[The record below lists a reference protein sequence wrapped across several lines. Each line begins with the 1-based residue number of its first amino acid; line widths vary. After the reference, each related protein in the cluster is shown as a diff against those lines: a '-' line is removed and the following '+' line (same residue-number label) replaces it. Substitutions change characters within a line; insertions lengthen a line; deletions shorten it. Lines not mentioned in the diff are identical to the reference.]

1 MVCALSPMFQEGYDL
16 DTWLPSLPPRPQV
29 PDGEVGSDGVVY
41 VKKHV
46 MEDLDS
52 KWRARE
58 QVLAERVE
66 SLAFHPDEAL
76 AALDG
81 EKGTGNVD
89 QVIGVRLLQ
98 RVDHLTKENDDLSKR
113 LTESIDALAAE
124 RDQLNAQLRGVFP
137 HLTRYIYIN

>member
-1 MVCALSPMFQEGYDL
+1 MFQEGYDL

-58 QVLAERVE
+58 QVLTL
-66 SLAFHPDEAL
+66 SLIH
-76 AALDG
+76 
-81 EKGTGNVD
+81 
-89 QVIGVRLLQ
+89 I
-98 RVDHLTKENDDLSKR
+98 
-113 LTESIDALAAE
+113 
-124 RDQLNAQLRGVFP
+124 
-137 HLTRYIYIN
+137 

>member
-1 MVCALSPMFQEGYDL
+1 
-16 DTWLPSLPPRPQV
+16 
-29 PDGEVGSDGVVY
+29 
-41 VKKHV
+41 

>member
-1 MVCALSPMFQEGYDL
+1 
-16 DTWLPSLPPRPQV
+16 
-29 PDGEVGSDGVVY
+29 
-41 VKKHV
+41 

-58 QVLAERVE
+58 QVLTERVE

-81 EKGTGNVD
+81 GKETGNVD

-98 RVDHLTKENDDLSKR
+98 RVDHLTKENDDLAKR
-113 LTESIDALAAE
+113 LTESIDALVAE
-124 RDQLNAQLRGVFP
+124 RDQLNAQLRGMFP
-137 HLTRYIYIN
+137 LLTRHIYIN